1 MKSSSKPSRRVRVII
16 NTDAKNEADDQ
27 YAIVHAILTPM
38 FELHGIVPAHFG
50 DKRTK
55 TSLQESHDEV
65 LKILD
70 LMNLTGQIPV
80 HAGAPT
86 ALPDEKTP
94 VDSAGAQFIIREALK
109 DDPRPLHVAFLGP
122 LTDMASALLLEPSIA
137 ERNVRVVWIGGGVWP
152 VGGFE
157 FNLWNDIHS
166 ANVVFRSKV
175 EVWQIPSA
183 LYKLLPVSYAE
194 LAEKVYDK
202 GPLGKYLVEQL
213 IAWNEEF
220 HPEAIEHRS
229 LGDSPVVGAIM
240 YPESGWSEWRPAPEF
255 NAEMNYVHTGKNR
268 PIKVY
273 TSVDTRFVLEDF
285 FAKLA
290 IFTRKREGKETP
302 SIEGLDFISKYENTA
317 AEGR

>member
-1 MKSSSKPSRRVRVII
+1 MQSSSRPTRKVRLIV

-27 YAIVHAILTPM
+27 FAIVHAILTPM
-38 FELHGIVPAHFG
+38 FDLHGIISAHFG
-50 DKRTK
+50 EKRFK
-55 TSLQESHDEV
+55 NSQQMSHDEV

-70 LMNLTGQIPV
+70 LMELTGQVPV

-86 ALPDEKTP
+86 ALPDEETP
-94 VDSAGAQFIIREALK
+94 VDSPGARFIIEEALK

-122 LTDMASALLLEPSIA
+122 LTDMASALLLEPAIA

-157 FNLWNDIHS
+157 YNLSNDINA

-175 EVWQIPSA
+175 EVWQVPST

-194 LAEKVYDK
+194 LAEKVYNK
-202 GPLGKYLVEQL
+202 GLLGKYLLEQL
-213 IAWNEEF
+213 IAWNEAY
-220 HPEAIEHRS
+220 HPDAIEHRS
-229 LGDSPVVGAIM
+229 LGDSPIVGVVM
-240 YPESGWSEWRPAPEF
+240 YPESGWSEWRPAPQF
-255 NAEMNYVHTGKNR
+255 NSEMNYVHTGEYR

-273 TSVDTRFVLEDF
+273 TSVDTRFILEDF

-290 IFTRKREGKETP
+290 IFTRMREGKETP
-302 SIEGLDFISKYENTA
+302 KIAGLEFITNYSE
-317 AEGR
+317 

>member
-1 MKSSSKPSRRVRVII
+1 
-16 NTDAKNEADDQ
+16 
-27 YAIVHAILTPM
+27 
-38 FELHGIVPAHFG
+38 
-50 DKRTK
+50 
-55 TSLQESHDEV
+55 

-70 LMNLTGQIPV
+70 LMKLTGKIPL

-94 VDSAGAQFIIREALK
+94 VDSPGARFIIEEALK

-137 ERNVRVVWIGGGVWP
+137 ERNVRVVWIGGGDWP

-157 FNLWNDIHS
+157 YNLWNDVGS
-166 ANVVFRSKV
+166 ANVVFRSNV
-175 EVWQIPSA
+175 EVWQVPST
-183 LYKLLPVSYAE
+183 LYKVLPVSYAE

-213 IAWNEEF
+213 IDWNKRASAVNF
-220 HPEAIEHRS
+220 PWYPLDGIEHRS
-229 LGDSPVVGAIM
+229 LGDSPVVGVIM
-240 YPESGWSEWRPAPEF
+240 YPESGWSEWRAAPEF
-255 NAEMNYVHTGKNR
+255 NSEMNYVHTGKYR

-273 TSVDTRFVLEDF
+273 TSVDTRFILEDF

-290 IFTRKREGKETP
+290 IFARRLEGKEIPT
-302 SIEGLDFISKYENTA
+302 IEGLSLITNY
-317 AEGR
+317 GG

>member
-1 MKSSSKPSRRVRVII
+1 MPTSSLPSKRIRVII

-38 FELHGIVPAHFG
+38 FELHGIIPAHFG
-50 DKRTK
+50 QRISK
-55 TSLQESHDEV
+55 TSQQDSQDEV

-70 LMNLTGQIPV
+70 LMKLTGKIPL

-94 VDSAGAQFIIREALK
+94 VDSPGARFIIEEALK

-137 ERNVRVVWIGGGVWP
+137 ERNVRVVWIGGGEWP

-157 FNLWNDIHS
+157 YNLWNDVGS

-175 EVWQIPSA
+175 EVWQVPST
-183 LYKLLPVSYAE
+183 LYKVLPVSYAE

-202 GPLGKYLVEQL
+202 GPLGKYLGGTVDRLEQT
-213 IAWNEEF
+213 
-220 HPEAIEHRS
+220 S
-229 LGDSPVVGAIM
+229 LGGKLSVVSARWHRASFLGRLACSWRDHVSGERLVGM
-240 YPESGWSEWRPAPEF
+240 ATRPRVQCRNELRSHRQVPSHQSLHVRGYAVYPR
-255 NAEMNYVHTGKNR
+255 
-268 PIKVY
+268 
-273 TSVDTRFVLEDF
+273 
-285 FAKLA
+285 
-290 IFTRKREGKETP
+290 
-302 SIEGLDFISKYENTA
+302 GLLC
-317 AEGR
+317 

>member
-1 MKSSSKPSRRVRVII
+1 VRLII

-27 YAIVHAILTPM
+27 CAIVHAILTPM
-38 FELHGIVPAHFG
+38 FDLHGIIPAHFG
-50 DKRTK
+50 DKRFK
-55 TSLQESHDEV
+55 TSQQMSHDEV
-65 LKILD
+65 LKVLD
-70 LMNLTGQIPV
+70 LMQLTGQIAV

-94 VDSAGAQFIIREALK
+94 VDSPGARFIIEEAMK
-109 DDPRPLHVAFLGP
+109 DDPRPLYVAFLGP

-157 FNLWNDIHS
+157 FNLSNDIHS

-175 EVWQIPSA
+175 EVWQIPSL

-194 LAEKVYDK
+194 LAERVYDK

-213 IAWNEEF
+213 VSWNREY
-220 HPEAIEHRS
+220 HPEPIEHRS
-229 LGDSPVVGAIM
+229 VGDSPVIGVMM

-255 NAEMNYVHTGKNR
+255 NTEMNYVHTGKNR

-273 TSVDTRFVLEDF
+273 TSVDTRFILEDF

-290 IFTRKREGKETP
+290 IFTRLREGKETP
-302 SIEGLDFISKYENTA
+302 CVDGLDLITKYPEI
-317 AEGR
+317 GS